1 MDFVIAFIKI
11 GKNSKDDSQTF
22 IYFSILND
30 LVMNFEKTEIWS
42 HSVQSQSIS
51 FLLLKTKNFHFIDS
65 KVLICCQKCC
75 SILTSWALVR
85 VVEVYIARVGIW
97 CIGNLKIMAPSK
109 CWSIATGGIH
119 SISFLSSY
127 QRHLCWWQTGWVDKT
142 EQERNTCSFVTC
154 RA

>member
-30 LVMNFEKTEIWS
+30 L
-42 HSVQSQSIS
+42 S

-142 EQERNTCSFVTC
+142 EQERITCSFVTC